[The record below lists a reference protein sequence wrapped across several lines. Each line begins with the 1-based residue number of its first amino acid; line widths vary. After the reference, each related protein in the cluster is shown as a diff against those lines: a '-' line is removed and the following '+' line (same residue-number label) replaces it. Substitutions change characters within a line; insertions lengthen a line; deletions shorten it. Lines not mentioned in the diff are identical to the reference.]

1 MKKVFLFLSI
11 FLLSLST
18 VLVACNED
26 RYADLRVSLVSI
38 TSDSGREV
46 TYNEEG
52 GYYEV
57 YYGDTITI
65 SSRVSSSSDVSS
77 TLNYVSES
85 NESFP
90 RIRYTATTATF
101 GAMTPSKDSKFRVN
115 VSSIETSRGSLNL
128 YFKVLLPVSEIGISD
143 NLGVMIEKDIDLKE
157 EIKYYSDL
165 VSNSSVE
172 ADVDEKEV
180 SFELSYYI
188 DETETRIS
196 LVEENGSY
204 SLANDDSHTPAFSL
218 NNGVLSVLDASLDGQ
233 IGLVVK
239 SEKYDEG
246 LEAYLESSSLS
257 DQEKQTLREQNNRLM
272 VETEIEIV
280 SPITLDDIEFSGG
293 QVSFEGY
300 NSEAGNKHVKLSALL
315 YNNSTDKY
323 SFDNSDFSYF
333 YEDIIVSVMSSEDF
347 DIVAEIGTMI
357 VGDEEYKSRD
367 GVIEISTNGS
377 EHLITSNGGN
387 IVGRSQSFRALSE
400 GTGIAYVD
408 FVVNYSF
415 DNDISFSFSDLYGDY
430 LKSLDSMDYEAL
442 NDWEKNTKVEFEV
455 SSIPSSIAVTQD
467 GNQIDEE
474 GLTIFDSYAS
484 STNGSRIS
492 VNLDTTG
499 VLDEDK
505 IVRIYLTSTS
515 GVNASNF
522 FEIRNSNGNLI
533 TINSLVEDS
542 QTLYYFDIDLANE
555 FNREFYIKAIN
566 VTENQSFTL
575 SFENLIGSRIY
586 NRNGEEIVPGVD
598 GSTLE
603 GKSVSFNAEIAKGIT
618 NIEVMTI
625 NGENYYSIDSAHRA
639 ENIET
644 YRQLVLDVANTSGTL
659 LAYFFDDGLQGEI
672 SIADYDESIIELVS
686 PSSTVDSY
694 FDEAL
699 VENQDLQLGD
709 VVAFRGLRVGNT
721 TITFTAENGYSV
733 SVNVSVVNK
742 AENVSVSLRETYE
755 EDVITEN
762 YLNTASPFASAKFGH
777 SFDIIYTT
785 SSSSTSG
792 VISYSYESS
801 NPAVATINQSGRVT
815 TLSAGVTTINAVV
828 SYYTFEMVNG
838 YNQWA
843 QRDYTLTFDLNVF
856 IPASTFN
863 LNASVINV
871 YDVNSLPFDMAGQ
884 ADVSLT
890 LSIGDSDATIAS
902 PEYENNIVFEVEQAG
917 VRYLN
922 ASYVEGNKVFGRTFN
937 ATATLRSN
945 ESSASVVVTVTINQF
960 GQFIT
965 RNCTINI
972 HKAKQVESILVT
984 AMDGEQTVSIEN
996 YDESTNE
1003 ELYVMRVRNGDSLTL
1018 RTSIN
1023 PEDALIDDLEVYLN
1037 LAQSNGNIGEEDL
1050 TCSFAGLSKGDLDN
1064 VSTLDINGDDSFGLT
1079 IKDQPGEFYITIISK
1094 DSYRTEAVYDT
1105 YIRILVLIEDGE
1117 EHSYSISNYQELK
1130 AIENEPDKNYILVS
1144 DIQLP
1149 NTWEPI
1155 SGFTGVLNGNN
1166 HTISSLNISY
1176 LSGNNIGLFESIGF
1190 NEDTQV
1196 YGTVYDLK
1204 LEVSSINLN
1213 SSNSTL
1219 SGEINIGALAGVNQ
1233 GIIMNV
1239 AVKFNSIDINISSN
1253 DINVG
1258 GVVGRNEGVIYN
1270 FGMDLSSGILDDDQ
1284 RNSTYFSNNPT
1295 GLYSLYEDG
1304 SIPNSL
1310 NTNYCIDTNY
1320 SVGNISVTSDS
1331 VANIGGVAGY
1341 NIGTVNGYYGIYQN
1355 QINSSSS
1362 DVVFVTS
1369 YQNSGIDV
1377 IVNINNGV
1385 GQITS
1390 SQSSIGGVV
1399 GLNDNAGILANIGV
1413 EGSIGSYNFE
1423 TGVLSGTYNNVGGV
1437 AGQNTTGRIINV
1449 LTSTRVRGNENVG
1462 GIVGLA
1468 AGTGSS
1474 ETEYSRFNDV
1484 RVENYGQSTG
1494 ASDNTL
1500 VIGSSNVGGI
1510 AGSVT
1515 YGRFESV
1522 YSYGYA
1528 DKFNSL
1534 YSSYGDVY
1542 AYGNNA
1548 YAGGIAGYND
1558 NQTRINKG
1566 FSTFN
1571 VVSSTA
1577 SSNVRGLFG
1586 AGSVNY
1592 VEDIFYIGVISYL
1605 SLDNSS
1611 VETILG
1617 VLRGVNFYY
1626 ALRYADSSNLEI
1638 EGNKDCFV
1646 ALAYEDEDASQTEHQ
1661 NIVFGH
1667 WVIESQTYVEVIK
1680 GSDLLKDIPVEI
1692 NVSGSGE
1699 NAVLQDGEYTL
1710 QFSSNLDRNK
1720 FYNYTYEDEQGQNVN
1735 VLIINYSQGQN
1746 EFDLN
1751 DIFVLNTEPENI
1763 SSVNIIVRKTDSLN
1777 NIVSITDDGR
1787 MLLNG
1792 VGETEL
1798 VFSVKE
1804 NSTVSS
1810 TIKVIVVENFDR
1822 LLLSPNTNFSTS
1834 YLDATIDNPM
1844 NVRLNIDLN
1853 FNSLFVEDINGQ
1865 EQEIEGYTDYSVEFE
1880 IKYSAERTG
1889 EYSLDGIEDY
1899 ITQGNRTI
1907 RFNQE
1912 GYYQITASVVLE
1924 DESGHKYRIVD
1935 DNWVFYLNAYAS
1947 ASDIVIKQTEIY
1959 LEGDDTQDIMIALYV
1974 NVMTTIPNLV
1984 LQLVNP
1990 NGEILNLERVVID
2003 EATGQCTYENANS
2016 PFIFTLTPDANSQGG
2031 AFYYNVRISVKDE
2044 YKSIDE
2050 ILTYTLK
2057 AYDEGEALIND
2068 YADMLINLVPASLTS
2083 VSSAHY
2089 AYTET
2094 VSSLVNSTSTPSE
2107 GEDVPSYFYSYST
2120 TQSDTIIAGMGGL
2133 LVIDLLPYYSNI
2145 VSVSIKSSLG
2155 LQGNALSF
2163 VQMVKVKDST
2173 NPNVEYYVYAPTTT
2187 RNEDGS
2193 VELSLISSMPNAQ
2206 ITVQGNSGVLTGEIS
2221 YAFEEEENYPN
2232 TGRLFVRTIAPSSL
2246 SEEDEFDIT
2255 ITVKYLEL
2263 NQDNELIEVSRDYVQ
2278 HLEVRSTPGISLE
2291 VSHNGNERD
2300 IIAYTGTNSQ
2310 ESTEADWLDIFADVE
2325 QNFDY
2330 NLTYSVISGGRDVGQ
2345 SADHAV
2351 LTQYSDRYV
2360 LRLGPSA
2367 QIGDVI
2373 SIILTVDINYG
2384 DYTIA
2389 QSYVKQITV
2398 VDAVVESL
2406 SITGIDENGDVLMT
2420 ISSSK
2425 QLRAEVNGFGTLEIL
2440 EDIEERI
2447 SRSVVLTNGATYYWY
2462 GSIGNSGQYG
2472 TLNSLDVTNSLPF
2485 AVNQIATSNE
2495 PAEEITVNED
2505 YLGVISGSQEM
2516 FTVAYDTIYLEGL
2529 IGAGEASLLLRCSY
2543 VYRDGRLLLIP
2554 NDGNIVTEFVKE
2566 IFFTVRVVEGEDEEN
2581 LIPIENE
2588 EDLRTKMVEG
2598 GNYILMNDITIE
2610 SHRPIDAQ
2618 FASFDGNNK
2627 IITIEAFYYEPGN
2640 SDVSE
2645 PINLGLFSTISS
2657 SSIVKNLIVAL
2668 PDNKTTPMDLTNYS
2682 TINFGGI
2689 AGINR
2694 GIITNC
2700 DVITVMS
2707 DTTGAYDYTVN
2718 MNTSSRATVNFGG
2731 FVGVNNGVITNSRV
2745 GRDSVDVLRTYNN
2758 ETTIVRRVEYELT
2771 SPRTLISV
2779 NGSGYVGG
2787 FVSTNNGTISSSF
2800 AKNLQIEVF
2809 SDIEGGNR
2817 VRTAGFAV
2825 TNNGYINGSYSAGW
2839 EEESYASEGDVIDSN
2854 RKLGGGLYSNGPVSG
2869 FVFDNNNYIQDSY
2882 SNINLNGSYV
2892 FAARTQRVIEDT
2904 EIHNISSVPPI
2915 GSSGFVYNMNDDAYI
2930 YTSYSLSKIH
2940 SANDTHGAFESR
2952 LDSPFRND
2960 NSTQHGTIEN
2970 CYFLKE
2976 LEEDFD
2982 SDEERAKE
2990 LSDSAVIDV
2999 EETEINSGLNQFA
3012 SVDSFNGFAFDP
3024 EIEDFATFEGQS
3036 SGGVWAISLG
3046 SNNSGYP
3053 ELISANTIAISCRV
3067 LNVSKS
3073 GDGTTTRLYFT
3084 YVADYDLGSYN
3095 NPYLIASA
3103 EQYNN
3108 IFSDYEN
3115 EETLNDNVASK
3126 FTGNVRLINHIN
3138 LSGITPASTSV
3149 EYTSILGETSVFDGN
3164 YLAIYNISL
3173 ADSNVGRHS
3182 FGLFRDIYGAGVK
3195 NLTLGVAGI
3204 TAGNSTS
3211 VGALAGV
3218 IVDSNIS
3225 NISLVACGN
3234 GSRSVLGN
3242 NYVGGLAG
3250 IITASNSGKI
3260 YYISNIKSDLSIM
3273 GGNGGNI
3280 NSSIKSS
3287 FRTWSEIEPINI
3299 SSSASGGNLRLH
3311 NLSTNVYYAGG
3322 IAGVIDLRQ
3331 ETEDGSTAVMTE
3343 ENVTNIHV
3351 GEFVENTSINGLSSG
3366 ASADYSA
3373 VVEILSDYAGGLF
3386 GFIGEQTYVAKSEF
3400 IVDEDSSISGVQVAG
3415 GIAGINFGMIAKS
3428 YVSYN
3433 LETIARVDQSLV
3445 NYVQGVSNVESP
3457 NTNLFSQDESTYR
3470 PRYIGGIVGINA
3482 GSSTSGSGSI
3492 IDSFN
3497 RVDVKNSGSVGVGG
3511 IAGASY
3517 IGEISNVYTTAS
3529 LMGNLNSTETVYI
3542 GGIIGR
3548 IFDNANEGYFSD
3560 ITTGEKT
3567 LQLSNIVALNAWDES
3582 DFNDLYDYVN
3592 YKNGLIGALYGYY
3605 ENQKEDENMGI
3616 VRIDQ
3621 GAYVYFQKYLL
3632 ENYENPYISS
3642 VGIDQEF
3649 DLNAYIE
3656 QEEQG
3661 NVSYIRLW
3669 GAESNGNLS
3678 SSRFYDDYLASYLT
3692 TSQEFT
3698 IEPQDYMALFS
3709 DIDSVDATQLRGAY
3723 FSSLRWSRVIWRYE
3737 ANDMLPI
3744 LDYGYES
3751 SIVRIYTAEQ
3761 FMDELSTRS
3770 NSDMTYLVMN
3780 DIDFSGIDISPITT
3794 TFSGRLTGNDIVYE
3808 VNGKT
3813 YTRNPILFNLE
3824 FEAID
3829 REISSFALFETTS
3842 NATISNLNFVVSNYN
3857 ITFDTNVSGETR
3869 ASILI
3874 ANGENTTLS
3883 NVNIYGSLL
3892 DRVSKVSTNSSY
3904 ASSLQNEEYTVTQG
3918 VSYNDSNVIDDIS
3931 DVSFLKL
3938 ARWSTGSSSNTPDNV
3953 YTFVFDENID
3963 DMFRLESIYNRESGE
3978 TYTDVP
3984 EDVVEVVEGSK
3995 ITTNASTFGSL
4006 VATTNE
4012 STLTIENSGTNL
4024 DISVV
4029 YNKNVTNSYIGSLV
4043 GSGRGY
4049 IRNTSSQSYI
4059 DIQSSTSSGSVDVTN
4074 LYLGSIVGYFQGEI
4088 VNTYLEEA
4096 KIVVGGQ
4103 KLNDRQ
4109 DEYFIVNR
4117 PSANGVG
4124 GAYIGGIVGSI
4135 GSYVSGNSY
4144 NSGRIEDVYI
4154 YDLTIETFVKGQA
4167 FIAGAV
4173 ARNQA
4178 TISDVY
4184 IRQSSTEN
4192 IGGSQSEGRSVGG
4205 IEVHLNDNTATYNVG
4220 GVIAENSTSTI
4231 TNVYSNIDINID
4243 AMAYHT
4249 LYVGGIVAQSTA
4261 TLIAENLV
4269 SDAET
4274 IEMTKNAIVGSDNE
4288 EYLELDTIYI
4298 GGVIACGTNIELY
4311 NIISTVDIISDQER
4325 SMYVGGVVG
4334 SSAIVS
4340 VANVI
4345 VLGDITLREGKGI
4358 SNSYFYLDGE
4368 NYYIGGLIGQ
4378 VYSSF
4383 TVTGDRTGE
4392 DVLVASTIRDYAI
4405 AQKLSLN
4412 MGSVIGGDTQ
4422 SISYNGDLTRVFF
4435 NENISLVSNDNTY
4448 NITSLTSGIVP
4459 VGVNDFTAL
4468 AQSQLANKFS
4478 EIFALFVYNSSTT
4491 VQQLDTVK
4499 RYEGVYST
4507 LYSDYYM
4514 EDGSFLQGS
4523 KLNPKVFTN
4532 GISLLNNEYYIMN
4545 SDVNISVSGQNYG
4558 IASTGTNWVLN
4569 AQGYSIIAKNGNTT
4583 IPVFNEIGRGSAV
4596 SGLMVIVNQDG
4607 QNPVGNEFTG
4617 IANINN
4623 GFLFSCGVSGEI
4635 SGPEGGNAVQAISS
4649 LVFENYGVIN
4659 RCFSTAN
4666 ITGDS
4671 GAGLVLYNGRN
4682 DDEYIGNIYDS
4693 YYTGSITASSQNPS
4707 SSVFTGMVYRS
4718 DYGVISNS
4726 YSMADIEVAS
4736 VNYGSIYPIV
4746 DISSTQT
4753 EDGQVARQNLYRT
4766 YYDYVAYLGNNEGTS
4781 INDVRALSPENASYI
4796 TKGGIYVWTTTFSGD
4811 MGIDGSVKITD
4822 ILQTSWLGLS
4832 NMSKLVENF
4841 ENINQDDSR
4850 NIDNTWFNF
4859 GYVTKDMQNIFVN
4872 SLADNISLN
4881 TKRYFSMLYSGNGL
4895 ASYENTESPTPSQ
4908 TSGFVDMP
4916 YSIKHG
4922 GLLDMLVT
4930 ENCREEIP
4938 TYRFYMFTRDINLI
4952 KYQDVTYWS
4961 ENWDKINAKFVGS
4974 LDGRGRTVSNMFS
4987 TYGLVRAIPNL
4998 ENSPNEISLPIEV
5011 KNIVFNNSISKT
5023 GLVAGYFASGSTIVN
5038 TISNITIDDSNG
5050 ANYVYNGDLKD
5061 TFTEEKLEK
5070 YNITGDSNNM
5080 IEKVITNISIRDN
5093 DPLVVSFGNN
5103 YVYGNINT
5111 QTSFAGGLVGL
5122 MSGGLITNTTIDGLT
5137 VMSYDQVSKNDS
5149 NMLELTNDVS
5159 YIGGIVGIMTGGT
5172 ITGSSTNTTRSIET
5186 GSINLK
5192 QLTVA
5197 SSLNYDKNVQTF
5209 SYVGGIAG
5217 LVSES
5222 SLVVPTISDITI
5234 GSLDQT
5240 QEPPQIAIYGMYSV
5254 GGFVGL
5260 VDGGVI
5266 SNCNYSISNGGSDS
5280 VGIKIGYAYW
5290 ATTASN
5296 TKDVVVRDLTNLSN
5310 ILDYNE
5316 TTSDSLSKMFVT
5328 EIYLG
5333 GISGTMSSG
5342 VISHSDFTNGATVTL
5357 HPNHLAGIYS
5367 IIVGGIVGDVY
5378 KIGTNDLK
5386 IEDCRFYGQIT
5397 LKAAQEGIVGGIVG
5411 RMRGG
5416 DVVNC
5421 ISGLDRNGNRSVT
5434 EVSALIGDTTM
5445 YSYSDF
5451 SAPDSDATIKEYEE
5465 IGDQIANLFDYSQL
5479 WHDRTNLRLDDLLY
5493 SWIGHETDYTNLGI
5507 NHFYQYVNRFN
5518 IAVEGYSVAGGLV
5531 GRMVYGSLQ
5540 GDEGETDGNNLADN
5554 YATIYSNYSAGGIV
5568 GEILN
5573 IKSAGGKTST
5583 ISKMRNEGDIN
5594 ALATIVYNIGTDFNA
5609 DTRVVGESNWQRL
5622 FEVVSG
5628 LAGNAS
5634 ANFNVQLILEGAATL
5649 STALAGGIVG
5659 YVMANGNP
5667 GGTEAVVTISEC
5679 SSSGIVGSPLATA
5692 SGGIAGLVSNSSG
5705 RSDGQVLITNCNTT
5719 SYLQGYM
5726 VRSFAGGIVGYL
5738 DVGTITDCVYDGA
5751 LNGLIEG
5758 LIDGVGDGSDFGTQI
5773 MDFLKNTGSSLIGI
5787 PNVAGGIAGYVQ
5799 NGTITD
5805 CNTSTLGLVLGMRV
5819 AGGIVGV
5826 AAGGSYS
5833 SNSVMY
5839 NNGFVIALYG
5849 IAGGIFGT
5857 VAGRNV
5863 QINTFGDNLSLTK
5876 IIDIIMN
5883 INKNDSESSGGTGET
5898 QEGVEESADESVG
5911 FIEELFGAGSGAMVN
5926 GPLGIVI
5933 GYVSGGIVGYYDSSF
5948 TDRLHGLIN
5957 LGRVYSNLLMIIS
5970 AGEVINSM
5978 QGMAQR
5984 INEVF
5989 SNIGDALDLEGLS
6002 SSVDNVLTTISDAL
6016 QKFGFDFEAGLT
6028 IDDDTLPI
6036 IEFGATANLLGCFDL
6051 GFDLDEFTFGFDRV
6065 TSKMDG
6071 QEISFSDYLSNIV
6084 VNRYDWINEWEM
6096 SSDNLQPHGLS
6107 VTENICE
6114 IGDDYFDELVDIDD
6128 SSTNIEN
6135 IELNDPRVPAGRGSS
6150 GGIVG
6155 FVSGTENLEI
6165 SLTINYGIELPNM
6178 AGIGAYLTPAIG
6190 SSGIAGGIVGTA
6202 ITEVTITSSFNFI
6215 PVVGRTAG
6223 GIVGYAGS
6231 DSVMVASVDPN
6242 RTLGGKTLL
6251 QFVADL
6257 VTEETM
6263 WGQVANLAKVNGAIY
6278 AGGIIGYSNGATVN
6292 SAQIEGLLSPHEIG
6306 GYYSWNGTVHA
6317 SESWFTTPNFAD
6329 WSIFQVVNSGS
6340 VFSDRYSGGIVGFM
6354 DGGTNIYLA
6363 HTSASPLTSLGDL
6376 SSLWDFITDGESELV
6391 IGGSI
6396 SGGIAGYM
6404 SSGYISGSCY
6414 VGGTTSVEILG
6425 QVNQILVQ
6433 NTVRIGSTYY
6443 KPEGDNTS
6451 YNYGGYAGGV
6461 VGMMRGGRIGGYGSG
6476 ANSDVIIQVQVND
6489 SVKFGYTDNHIAPY
6503 VGGAIGFYDQGQGG
6517 TSDYL
6522 NYVNINVDCTVSN
6535 GYYTGG
6541 LFGRLNDGAVI
6552 DFKDSR
6558 QNSDNVSRI
6567 IVQGV
6572 SENME
6577 VRGISGTIAGGIIG
6591 RLKNGT
6597 VQNVVSTIK
6606 VSGETNATIGGIVGS
6621 MVDGTIKDVIVANI
6635 DLEEGYILYG
6645 GNESLIT
6652 VESALNGE
6660 KKGTTGGI
6668 VGEMYFT
6675 DESKPSLISNAINFA
6690 NISGGV
6696 YSGGIVG
6703 TLTSGAIESAYALG
6717 NVEDANYSG
6726 GLVGN
6731 LGNTATISNGIVGE
6745 FEDFRNYL
6753 DNLGMHILFEGTS
6766 FDVTLSGINAV
6777 GGLVGYSSGIVLGGL
6792 VSNENVTIQTASK
6805 QESIIPGLPG
6815 QDEEDEEETENVLDG
6830 YVGGI
6835 VGEMAGGQIGTST
6848 SEEIYPIASDVTGNI
6863 VGGLVGYMH
6872 GGTIYAGKSGNVT
6885 VSEGGKYGGGLIGRM
6900 SGKEAI
6906 VAGGFTSE
6914 ENDDYTDI
6922 TVTAVSAGSDL
6933 DGPALGGLVGLYEGG
6948 TFTNSITGLS
6958 VSGGMYGGGVI
6969 GHMASGDLS
6978 SNWNIVISTVQ
6989 GQYAGGLVGRW
7000 TGGRIGIS
7008 LPNGMEI
7015 TGDIAAGG
7023 LIGFASGIDD
7033 ETISRLDLEAV
7044 SNISEAE
7051 EDNLFISGE
7060 SAGGFIGATYNV
7072 ELHTPTAI
7080 TVNGKI
7086 EGTYVGGIIG
7096 YNQNSKIGGESEEL
7110 TLGSTLSSII
7120 TIVGINDTSRP
7131 MAAFGGI
7138 IGYNDSGSVFYVD
7151 MLTRAGRELEIYS
7164 NNNASVNVASV
7175 VGYDFNG
7182 SIYNCTNNF
7191 DQYTNVVAEK
7201 VTIVNQ
7207 GGIVGEATL
7216 STIVD
7221 CTNNAEIIA
7230 INYATNLGG
7239 IVGRANS
7246 AHMVNVVNEVDL
7258 SYISQYG
7265 EPTGRKSYWADGNF
7279 ASDIVIDR
7287 RNSSDISYEM
7297 FNNTYSGSIGG
7308 LVGIGYVVEDT
7319 TSSDAGTAKLQIS
7332 GTNNGE
7338 ILGYFY
7344 YAQDTTPNEANSYS
7358 GDGIE
7363 DISYDMNIADR
7374 RGMLV
7379 GSLSL
7384 SIEMT
7389 DEQKQEFVI
7398 IKNTDPSKCA
7408 EKQEAGDLTSVTI
7421 RWAERNEKL
7430 TNKQNAYVVGFQ
7442 VGQTTYT
7449 PRQFTDAEGNQY
7461 FDWTETNMSYY
7472 YLKITN
7478 NPEEI
7483 DGEINFKDYNSF
7495 KNYVNSNDFALYIRS
7510 ELVLEEDN
7518 EHVLQEQG
7526 TASYTD
7532 SFVQG
7537 ITGNSG
7543 KGCGNVSNPEGTRP
7557 SAEEAFNKG
7566 QSYNDYVISHFYREI
7581 ETTYEFTGHTYTS
7594 LQDIGFSGSYE
7605 RKANVKEEYL
7615 SVDAQGYALMDML
7628 FGLCSCRDSSVVVEP
7643 APSIDSIFYT
7653 ISESQAGNE
7662 DAGSTSG
7669 TRIVDYSQSKLV
7681 SVSSDNFSNRE
7692 SSEMLMLSLQ
7702 NFKILSN
7709 DEKYILPIIN

>member
-65 SSRVSSSSDVSS
+65 SSRVSSSSNVSS

-90 RIRYTATTATF
+90 RIRYTDTTATF
-101 GAMTPSKDSKFRVN
+101 GAMTPSKDSRFRVT
-115 VSSIETSRGSLNL
+115 VSSIETSRGSLSL
-128 YFKVLLPVSEIGISD
+128 YFKVLLPVSQIDISD
-143 NLGVMIEKDIDLKE
+143 NLGVMVEKDIDLKDE
-157 EIKYYSDL
+157 VKYYSDL
-165 VSNSSVE
+165 VSNSTVE

-180 SFELSYYI
+180 FFELDYYI
-188 DETETRIS
+188 DETGTRIS
-196 LVEENGSY
+196 LVEENGNY
-204 SLANDDSHTPAFSL
+204 SLANDDSNTPAFRL
-218 NNGVLSVLDASLDGQ
+218 NNGVLSVIDASLDGQ

-246 LEAYLESSSLS
+246 LEDYLESSSLS
-257 DQEKQTLREQNNRLM
+257 EQEKETLREQNNRLM
-272 VETEIEIV
+272 VEREVEIV
-280 SPITLDDIEFSGG
+280 TPITLDDIEFSGG

-300 NSEAGNKHVKLSALL
+300 NSEAGNKHVKLFALL
-315 YNNSTDKY
+315 YNNSADKY
-323 SFDNSDFSYF
+323 SFDNSEFSYF

-347 DIVAEIGTMI
+347 DIVAEIGTMVI
-357 VGDEEYKSRD
+357 GDEEYKSQY
-367 GVIEISTNGS
+367 GVIEISNNGS
-377 EHLITSNGGN
+377 EHLITSSGN
-387 IVGRSQSFRALSE
+387 VVGRSQSFKALSE
-400 GTGIAYVD
+400 GTGIAYID
-408 FVVNYSF
+408 FVINYAF
-415 DNDISFSFSDLYGDY
+415 DNDISFSFSELYSDY
-430 LKSLDSMDYEAL
+430 LNSLDSMDYEAL

-484 STNGSRIS
+484 STNGSKIS
-492 VNLDTTG
+492 VNLDTIG

-505 IVRIYLTSTS
+505 IVRIYITSAA

-522 FEIRNSNGNLI
+522 FEIRNANGNLI
-533 TINSLVEDS
+533 TINKQVEDS
-542 QTLYYFDIDLANE
+542 QTLYYFDIDLSNE
-555 FNREFYIKAIN
+555 FNREFYIKAKNI
-566 VTENQSFTL
+566 TENQSFTL

-586 NRNGEEIVPGVD
+586 NRNGEEIVPGIN

-603 GKSVSFNAEIAKGIT
+603 GKIVSFNAEIAKGVT
-618 NIEVMTI
+618 NIEVMAI
-625 NGENYYSIDSAHRA
+625 NGENYYSIDSAHRVENA
-639 ENIET
+639 EV
-644 YRQLVLDVANTSGTL
+644 YRQLVLDVDNAGGTL

-672 SIADYDESIIELVS
+672 TLTGYDESIIELVS
-686 PSSTVDSY
+686 TSSTVDSY

-699 VENQDLQLGD
+699 INNQDLQLGD
-709 VVAFRGLRVGNT
+709 VVAFRGLKVGNT

-742 AENVSVSLRETYE
+742 AENVKVLLRETYE
-755 EDVITEN
+755 EGVITEN
-762 YLNTASPFASAKFGH
+762 SLNTSSPFASAKFGH

-785 SSSSTSG
+785 SSSNTSG

-801 NPAVATINQSGRVT
+801 NPAVAFINQSGRVT

-828 SYYTFEMVNG
+828 SYYTFERVNG
-838 YNQWA
+838 FNQWA
-843 QRDYTLTFDLNVF
+843 QKDYTLSFDLNVF

-902 PEYENNIVFEVEQAG
+902 PEYEDKIIFEVEQSG

-922 ASYVEGNKVFGRTFN
+922 ANYVDGNKVVGRTFN
-937 ATATLRSN
+937 ATATLRNN
-945 ESSASVVVTVTINQF
+945 ETSASVVVTVTIDQF
-960 GQFIT
+960 GQIIT
-965 RNCTINI
+965 RNCIINI
-972 HKAKQVESILVT
+972 NKAKQVESVFVT
-984 AMDGEQTVSIEN
+984 AMDGEQTVPIEI
-996 YDESTNE
+996 YDENSNE
-1003 ELYVMRVRNGDSLTL
+1003 DLYVMRVRNGDNLTL

-1037 LAQSNGNIGEEDL
+1037 LAQSNGDIGEEDL
-1050 TCSFAGLSKGDLDN
+1050 TCSFAGLSRGEIDN
-1064 VSTLDINGDDSFGLT
+1064 TSNLDINGDDSFSLT
-1079 IKDQPGEFYITIISK
+1079 VKDEPGEFYITIIAR
-1094 DSYRTEAVYDT
+1094 DSYRNETIYDT
-1105 YIRILVLIEDGE
+1105 YIRILVLIENGE

-1130 AIENEPDKNYILVS
+1130 KIENEPDKNYILVS
-1144 DIQLP
+1144 DILLP
-1149 NTWEPI
+1149 TNWEPI
-1155 SGFTGVLNGNN
+1155 KGFTGVLNGNN
-1166 HTISSLNISY
+1166 HTISNLSISY

-1190 NEDTQV
+1190 NEDTQIF
-1196 YGTVYDLK
+1196 GTVYDLK
-1204 LEVSSINLN
+1204 LEVSSINLTDLN
-1213 SSNSTL
+1213 SAL
-1219 SGEINIGALAGVNQ
+1219 SGEINIGTLAGINQ

-1239 AVKFNSIDINISSN
+1239 AVKFNNININISSN

-1258 GVVGRNEGVIYN
+1258 GIVGRNEGVIYN
-1270 FGMDLSSGILDDDQ
+1270 FGMDLSSNILDDDQ

-1295 GLYSLYEDG
+1295 GLYSIYGDG
-1304 SIPNSL
+1304 SIPKDL
-1310 NTNYCIDTNY
+1310 KTNYCIATNY
-1320 SVGNISVTSDS
+1320 SVGNISVTSNS
-1331 VANIGGVAGY
+1331 IANIGGIAGY
-1341 NIGTVNGYYGIYQN
+1341 NKGAVNGYYGIYQN

-1369 YQNSGIDV
+1369 YQNSGIDA
-1377 IVNINNGV
+1377 IVNINKGV

-1390 SQSSIGGVV
+1390 SQSSVGGVV
-1399 GLNDNAGILANIGV
+1399 GLNDGTGILANIGV
-1413 EGSIGSYNFE
+1413 EGNIGSYNFE

-1437 AGQNTTGRIINV
+1437 VGQNTTGRIINV
-1449 LTSTRVRGNENVG
+1449 LTSTRVNGNENVG
-1462 GIVGLA
+1462 GVVGLA
-1468 AGTGSS
+1468 AGTGIS
-1474 ETEYSRFNDV
+1474 ETEYSRFSNV

-1494 ASDNTL
+1494 NSNNTL
-1500 VIGSSNVGGI
+1500 VVGRTNVGGI

-1534 YSSYGDVY
+1534 YSTYGDVY
-1542 AYGNNA
+1542 AYGDNA
-1548 YAGGIAGYND
+1548 YAGGIAGNND

-1571 VVSSTA
+1571 IISSSA

-1586 AGSVNY
+1586 AGSINY
-1592 VEDIFYIGVISYL
+1592 VEDVFYIGVISNL
-1605 SLDNSS
+1605 SLENSS
-1611 VETILG
+1611 IETILG
-1617 VLRGVNFYY
+1617 VLKGVNYYY

-1667 WVIESQTYVEVIK
+1667 WIIESQEYVEVIK

-1692 NVSGSGE
+1692 NVTGNGE
-1699 NAVLQDGEYTL
+1699 TAILQDGEYTL
-1710 QFSSNLDRNK
+1710 FFSNNLDRNK
-1720 FYNYTYEDEQGQNVN
+1720 FYNYSYENEQGQNVN

-1751 DIFVLNTEPENI
+1751 DIFVLNTEPESI
-1763 SSVNIIVRKTDSLN
+1763 SSINIVVRKVDSLN
-1777 NIVSITDDGR
+1777 DIVSITDDGR
-1787 MLLNG
+1787 MILSG

-1798 VFSVKE
+1798 LFSVKE

-1810 TIKVIVVENFDR
+1810 TIRVIVVENFDK

-1834 YLDATIDNPM
+1834 YLDATINNPM
-1844 NVRLNIDLN
+1844 DVRLNVDLN
-1853 FNSLFVEDINGQ
+1853 FNSLLVEDINGQ

-1880 IKYSAERTG
+1880 VKYSAERTG
-1889 EYSLDGIEDY
+1889 EYTLDGIEDY
-1899 ITQGNRTI
+1899 ITQGNKTI

-1912 GYYQITASVVLE
+1912 GYYQITTSVVFV
-1924 DESGHKYRIVD
+1924 DENGQKYRIID
-1935 DNWVFYLNAYAS
+1935 DSWVFYLNAYAS

-1984 LQLVNP
+1984 LQLVNQ
-1990 NGEILNLERVVID
+1990 NGETLSLERVVFD
-2003 EATGQCTYENANS
+2003 ETTGQCTYENVNS
-2016 PFIFTLTPDANSQGG
+2016 PFIFTLTPDATSQGG

-2145 VSVSIKSSLG
+2145 ISVSVKSSLG

-2278 HLEVRSTPGISLE
+2278 HLEVRSTPGVSLK

-2345 SADHAV
+2345 SADHAM

-2384 DYTIA
+2384 DYTIE

-2398 VDAVVESL
+2398 VDSVIESL
-2406 SITGIDENGDVLMT
+2406 SITGIDDNGDVLMT

-2425 QLRAEVNGFGTLEIL
+2425 QLRAEVNGFGTLETL

-2447 SRSVVLTNGATYYWY
+2447 SRSVVSTNGAAYYWY

-2529 IGAGEASLLLRCSY
+2529 VGAGDAELLLRCSY

-2554 NDGNIVTEFVKE
+2554 NNGNIVTEFVKE
-2566 IFFTVRVVEGEDEEN
+2566 LFFTVRVVEGEDEEN
-2581 LIPIENE
+2581 LTPIENE

-2627 IITIEAFYYEPGN
+2627 IITIEAFYYGSSN
-2640 SDVSE
+2640 VDA
-2645 PINLGLFSTISS
+2645 PINLGLFSTVSS

-2668 PDNKTTPMDLTNYS
+2668 PDDKTVPMDLTNYS
-2682 TINFGGI
+2682 EINFGGI
-2689 AGINR
+2689 AGINN

-2707 DTTGAYDYTVN
+2707 STTGSYDYTIN

-2731 FVGVNNGVITNSRV
+2731 FVGVNNGIITNSRV

-2758 ETTIVRRVEYELT
+2758 ETTIVRKVEYELT

-2779 NGSGYVGG
+2779 NGAGFIGG
-2787 FVSTNNGTISSSF
+2787 FVSTNKGTISSSF

-2809 SDIEGGNR
+2809 NDIEGGNR

-2892 FAARTQRVIEDT
+2892 FAARTQRVVEDT
-2904 EIHNISSVPPI
+2904 EVEHINSVPPPA
-2915 GSSGFVYNMNDDAYI
+2915 SSGFVYNMSDDAYV
-2930 YTSYSLSKIH
+2930 YTSYSLSKIY
-2940 SANDTHGAFESR
+2940 SANNTHGAFESR

-2982 SDEERAKE
+2982 SDDERAKE

-3095 NPYLIASA
+3095 NPYLIATA

-3115 EETLNDNVASK
+3115 EDTLNDNVASK

-3182 FGLFRDIYGAGVK
+3182 FGLFRDVYSAGVK
-3195 NLTLGVAGI
+3195 NLTLGVSGI

-3218 IVDSNIS
+3218 IVDSNIA

-3299 SSSASGGNLRLH
+3299 STSASGGNLRLH

-3351 GEFVENTSINGLSSG
+3351 GEFVENTSINSMSG
-3366 ASADYSA
+3366 SANADYSS

-3400 IVDEDSSISGVQVAG
+3400 IVDTDSSISGVQVAG

-3433 LETIARVDQSLV
+3433 SETISMVDESLID
-3445 NYVQGVSNVESP
+3445 YVQGLSGVESP
-3457 NTNLFSQDESTYR
+3457 NTNLFSRDESTYR

-3548 IFDNANEGYFSD
+3548 IFDNANEGYFTDVAS
-3560 ITTGEKT
+3560 GEKT
-3567 LQLSNIVALNAWDES
+3567 LQLSNIVALNAWDAS
-3582 DFNDLYDYVN
+3582 DFNDLFDYVN
-3592 YKNGLIGALYGYY
+3592 NKNGLIGALYGYY
-3605 ENQKEDENMGI
+3605 ENQKAEGNMGI
-3616 VRIDQ
+3616 VRLDQ

-3632 ENYENPYISS
+3632 ENYENSYISS

-3649 DLNAYIE
+3649 DINDYIE

-3669 GAESNGNLS
+3669 GAESNENLS
-3678 SSRFYDDYLASYLT
+3678 SSRFYDEYLASYLS

-3698 IEPQDYMALFS
+3698 IDPQDYMALFS
-3709 DIDSVDATQLRGAY
+3709 DIDSVDAMQLRGAY

-3737 ANDMLPI
+3737 ASDILPI

-3761 FMDELSTRS
+3761 FIEELSTRS

-3813 YTRNPILFNLE
+3813 YTRSPILFNLK
-3824 FEAID
+3824 FEAVD
-3829 REISSFALFETTS
+3829 REISSYALFETTS
-3842 NATISNLNFVVSNYN
+3842 NATISNLNFVVSDYN
-3857 ITFDTNVSGETR
+3857 VTFDVNVAGETR
-3869 ASILI
+3869 ASII
-3874 ANGENTTLS
+3874 VANGENVTLS

-3904 ASSLQNEEYTVTQG
+3904 ATSLQNEEYSVSQG

-3938 ARWSTGSSSNTPDNV
+3938 ARWSTGSSSNTPDNI
-3953 YTFVFDENID
+3953 YTFVLDKNID

-3984 EDVVEVVEGSK
+3984 DAVVEVVEGSN
-3995 ITTNASTFGSL
+3995 IITNASTFGGL

-4059 DIQSSTSSGSVDVTN
+4059 DVQSSTQSGSVDVTN
-4074 LYLGSIVGYFQGEI
+4074 LYVGSVAGYFQGEI
-4088 VNTYLEEA
+4088 ANSYLEEA
-4096 KIVVGGQ
+4096 KIIVGGQ

-4109 DEYFIVNR
+4109 DAYFVVNR

-4124 GAYIGGIVGSI
+4124 GAYIGGVVGSI

-4144 NSGRIEDVYI
+4144 NSGRLENVYI
-4154 YDLTIETFVKGQA
+4154 YDLTIETFIKGQA
-4167 FIAGAV
+4167 FVAGGV

-4178 TISDVY
+4178 TLSDVY

-4192 IGGSQSEGRSVGG
+4192 IGGSQNEGRSVGG
-4205 IEVHLNDNTATYNVG
+4205 ITVHLNDNTATYNIG

-4231 TNVYSNIDINID
+4231 TNIYSNIDINID
-4243 AMAYHT
+4243 ATAYHT

-4269 SDAET
+4269 SDAEI
-4274 IEMTKNAIVGSDNE
+4274 IEMTKNATINSDNE
-4288 EYLELDTIYI
+4288 EHIELDTLYI

-4311 NIISTVDIISDQER
+4311 NVISTVDIISDQER
-4325 SMYVGGVVG
+4325 SMYVGGVIG

-4345 VLGDITLREGKGI
+4345 VLGDITLREGKGV
-4358 SNSYFYLDGE
+4358 SSSYFYLDGE

-4448 NITSLTSGIVP
+4448 NLASLTSGTIP

-4468 AQSQLANKFS
+4468 AQSQMANKFS
-4478 EIFALFVYNSSTT
+4478 EIFDLFVYNSNTT

-4514 EDGSFLQGS
+4514 EDGTFLQGS

-4532 GISLLNNEYYIMN
+4532 GISLLNNEYYVMN
-4545 SDVNISVSGQNYG
+4545 SDINISVSGQNYG

-4569 AQGYSIIAKNGNTT
+4569 AQGYSINAKNGNTT

-4596 SGLMVIVNQDG
+4596 SGLMVVINQDG

-4635 SGPEGGNAVQAISS
+4635 KGAEGGHAVQAVSS

-4682 DDEYIGNIYDS
+4682 DVEHIGNIYDS
-4693 YYTGSITASSQNPS
+4693 YYTGSITAISQSAS

-4746 DISSTQT
+4746 DFSSTQSG
-4753 EDGQVARQNLYRT
+4753 EGQTTRQNIYRT
-4766 YYDYVAYLGNNEGTS
+4766 YYDYVAYLGNNEGVS
-4781 INDVRALSPENASYI
+4781 INDIRALSLENASYI
-4796 TKGGIYVWTTTFSGD
+4796 TQGGIYVWTTTFSGD
-4811 MGIDGSVKITD
+4811 MSIDSSVKVTD
-4822 ILQTSWLGLS
+4822 ILQTSWVGLS
-4832 NMSKLVENF
+4832 NMNKLVESF
-4841 ENINQDDSR
+4841 VNISQDDSK

-4872 SLADNISLN
+4872 SSTDDISTN

-4895 ASYENTESPTPSQ
+4895 AGYENTESPTPTQ

-4938 TYRFYMFTRDINLI
+4938 IYRYYMFTRNINLI

-4998 ENSPNEISLPIEV
+4998 ENSPNEVSRPIEV
-5011 KNIVFNNSISKT
+5011 KNIVFNNCISKT
-5023 GLVAGYFASGSTIVN
+5023 GLVAGYFTSGSTVVN
-5038 TISNITIDDSNG
+5038 SISNITVDDTG
-5050 ANYVYNGDLKD
+5050 GGNYVYNGDLKD
-5061 TFTEEKLEK
+5061 TLTEEKLKK

-5080 IEKVITNISIRDN
+5080 IEKVITDISIRDN
-5093 DPLVVSFGNN
+5093 DPLVVKFGSNF
-5103 YVYGNINT
+5103 VYGNT
-5111 QTSFAGGLVGL
+5111 DSQTSFAGGLVGL
-5122 MSGGLITNTTIDGLT
+5122 MAGGLITNITINGLT
-5137 VMSYDQVSKNDS
+5137 VMSYDQISKNDS

-5172 ITGSSTNTTRSIET
+5172 IAASTNTSTTRNIEAGEIKLT
-5186 GSINLK
+5186 
-5192 QLTVA
+5192 QLIVA
-5197 SSLNYDKNVQTF
+5197 SSLNYDKKVQTF
-5209 SYVGGIAG
+5209 SYVGGVAG
-5217 LVSES
+5217 LISGEAS
-5222 SLVVPTISDITI
+5222 TISDVSI
-5234 GSLDQT
+5234 GTLNQSQDSNNNPVT
-5240 QEPPQIAIYGMYSV
+5240 IYGMYSV
-5254 GGFVGL
+5254 GGVAGL
-5260 VDGGVI
+5260 LDGGVI
-5266 SNCNYSISNGGSDS
+5266 SNCDYNISTGSSDKTS
-5280 VGIKIGYAYW
+5280 GIKIGYAYW
-5290 ATTASN
+5290 DTSTDN
-5296 TKDVVVRDLTNLSN
+5296 KKEVHVRDFTTLPKETIEDYETPTDNLS
-5310 ILDYNE
+5310 D
-5316 TTSDSLSKMFVT
+5316 MFIT
-5328 EIYLG
+5328 EVYLG

-5342 VISHSDFTNGATVTL
+5342 IISQSDFTSGATISL
-5357 HPNHLAGIYS
+5357 YPNHLSGLYS
-5367 IIVGGIVGDVY
+5367 IIVGGIVGDIY
-5378 KIGTNDLK
+5378 EIGSDTLR
-5386 IEDCRFYGQIT
+5386 IEDCRFCGQIT
-5397 LKAAQEGIVGGIVG
+5397 LKTPQEGIVGGIVG

-5416 DVVNC
+5416 DIVNC
-5421 ISGLDRNGNRSVT
+5421 ISGRDRNNNLTTS
-5434 EVSALIGDTTM
+5434 EVKALIGDPIVH
-5445 YSYSDF
+5445 SYSDY
-5451 SAPDSDATIKEYEE
+5451 SIPDTEEMRKEYAE
-5465 IGDQIANLFDYSQL
+5465 IGDQIANLFNYSQL
-5479 WHDRTNLRLDDLLY
+5479 WHDRTNLRLDELLY

-5518 IAVEGYSVAGGLV
+5518 VATEGYSVAGGLV
-5531 GRMVYGSLQ
+5531 GRMIYGNLQ
-5540 GDEGETDGNNLADN
+5540 GDEGQEDGNNLADN
-5554 YATIYSNYSAGGIV
+5554 NASVFSNYSAGGIV

-5573 IKSAGGKTST
+5573 LKSAGFKTSS
-5583 ISKMRNEGDIN
+5583 ISNMRNEGSIY
-5594 ALATIVYNIGTDFNA
+5594 AVGTIVYNIETEFGA
-5609 DTRVVGESNWQRL
+5609 EARIIGESSWQQL
-5622 FEVVSG
+5622 FDVVKGLSG
-5628 LAGNAS
+5628 DAG
-5634 ANFNVQLILEGAATL
+5634 ANFDVKLLLDGAATF

-5667 GGTEAVVTISEC
+5667 GGSSPVVTISGC
-5679 SSSGIVGSPLATA
+5679 SSSGEIGSPLATA

-5705 RSDGQVLITNCNTT
+5705 KNDKQVLITNCSSTA
-5719 SYLQGYM
+5719 SLKGYI

-5738 DVGTITDCVYDGA
+5738 DVGTITDCVYSGTVMTE
-5751 LNGLIEG
+5751 LQKI
-5758 LIDGVGDGSDFGTQI
+5758 IDGTGEGEVGNQI
-5773 MDFLKNTGSSLIGI
+5773 MNLIKDTAHFLIGI
-5787 PNVAGGIAGYVQ
+5787 PNVAGGIVGYVQ
-5799 NGTITD
+5799 NGKITD

-5826 AAGGSYS
+5826 AAGGTYS

-5863 QINTFGDNLSLTK
+5863 QINSFGDDLSLVRL
-5876 IIDIIMN
+5876 IEIVLD
-5883 INKNDSESSGGTGET
+5883 INKQGSGSSSETDGTQKGA
-5898 QEGVEESADESVG
+5898 EEDPDDYVG
-5911 FIEELFGAGSGAMVN
+5911 FIEETFGPGSGVMLN
-5926 GPLGIVI
+5926 GPLGIVV
-5933 GYVSGGIVGYYDSSF
+5933 GYVSGGIVGYYDDSYS
-5948 TDRLHGLIN
+5948 DRLHGLIN
-5957 LGRVYSNLLMIIS
+5957 LGRVYSSMLLIISSGYVIDGMQNLLDKIQNSFIDFGDNLNIEGIS
-5970 AGEVINSM
+5970 QKLDDIVKTVA
-5978 QGMAQR
+5978 
-5984 INEVF
+5984 
-5989 SNIGDALDLEGLS
+5989 DALREFD
-6002 SSVDNVLTTISDAL
+6002 IS
-6016 QKFGFDFEAGLT
+6016 FGAGLT
-6028 IDDDTLPI
+6028 VDDETLPL
-6036 IEFGATANLLGCFDL
+6036 IEFGATSNILGCFDF
-6051 GFDLDEFTFGFDRV
+6051 GFDLDDFTFGFDRV
-6065 TSKMDG
+6065 ISKMDH
-6071 QEISFSDYLSNIV
+6071 QEISFRDYLNNIV
-6084 VNRYDWINEWEM
+6084 VNKYEWINEWEVN
-6096 SSDNLQPHGLS
+6096 SDNALPHGLRA
-6107 VTENICE
+6107 TENICE

-6128 SSTNIEN
+6128 SSDNIEN
-6135 IELNDPRVPAGRGSS
+6135 IELNDPRVPAGRGSN

-6155 FVSGTENLEI
+6155 FISGTSDVEI
-6165 SLTINYGIELPNM
+6165 SLTINYGIEFPNM
-6178 AGIGAYLTPAIG
+6178 EGLGAFLSPAIG
-6190 SSGIAGGIVGTA
+6190 SSGISGGIVGTA
-6202 ITEVTITSSFNFI
+6202 IAGATITSSFNFI
-6215 PVVGRTAG
+6215 PVIGRTSG

-6231 DSVMVASVDPN
+6231 DSVRIVSVNPN
-6242 RTLGGKTLL
+6242 QTLGGQSLL
-6251 QFVADL
+6251 QLVASL
-6257 VTEETM
+6257 ATEETM
-6263 WGQVANLAKVNGAIY
+6263 WGQVANFAKVNGAIY
-6278 AGGIIGYSNGATVN
+6278 AGGIIGYSNGANVN
-6292 SAQIEGLLSPHEIG
+6292 TKQIESLLSAHEIG
-6306 GYYSWNGTVHA
+6306 GYYEWNGTVHA
-6317 SESWFTTPNFAD
+6317 SETWFETPDFAD

-6354 DGGTNIYLA
+6354 DSGTSIYLA
-6363 HTSASPLTSLGDL
+6363 HTSASPLTSLGNL
-6376 SSLWDFITDGESELV
+6376 SALWDFFTGGETELIIV
-6391 IGGSI
+6391 GSI

-6404 SSGYISGSCY
+6404 SSGYISGTCY
-6414 VGGTTSVEILG
+6414 VGGTTSVEIFG
-6425 QVNQILVQ
+6425 QVNEVLLQ
-6433 NTVRIGSTYY
+6433 NTVRIGAIYY
-6443 KPEGDNTS
+6443 KPEGENSS

-6461 VGMMRGGRIGGYGSG
+6461 VGMMRGGRIGGKGSG
-6476 ANSDVIIQVQVND
+6476 ADSDVIVQVQVND
-6489 SVKFGYTDNHIAPY
+6489 SVKFGYSDNHISPY

-6517 TSDYL
+6517 TEDYL

-6535 GYYTGG
+6535 GKFTGG

-6552 DFKDSR
+6552 DFTNNRDNSSG
-6558 QNSDNVSRI
+6558 SDNPDDETIVSKI

-6577 VRGISGTIAGGIIG
+6577 VRGVSGTIAGGIVG
-6591 RLKNGT
+6591 SLKNGT
-6597 VQNVVSTIK
+6597 VKNVISTIK
-6606 VSGETNATIGGIVGS
+6606 VTGETNATIGGIVGS
-6621 MVDGTIKDVIVANI
+6621 MIDGTIQDVIVAQINHE
-6635 DLEEGYILYG
+6635 DGKILYG
-6645 GNESLIT
+6645 GEEALIT
-6652 VESALNGE
+6652 VDSAADGE

-6668 VGEMYFT
+6668 VGEMNFT
-6675 DESKPSLISNAINFA
+6675 EDSKPSSISRVVNLA

-6703 TLTSGAIESAYALG
+6703 TLTGGKMENTYALG

-6731 LGNTATISNGIVGE
+6731 LGEKAEISSGVVGE
-6745 FEDFRNYL
+6745 FEDFRVYL
-6753 DNLGMHILFEGTS
+6753 DKLGLGMLETAT

-6777 GGLVGYSSGIVLGGL
+6777 GGLVGYSSGKVLGGF
-6792 VSNENVTIQTASK
+6792 VSNENVTIQTAEK
-6805 QESIIPGLPG
+6805 KIEIPDIPDIPGLPG
-6815 QDEEDEEETENVLDG
+6815 QTEDEDTKELDG
-6830 YVGGI
+6830 YIGGI
-6835 VGEMAGGQIGTST
+6835 VGEMAGGQIGEKIDEKTESSS
-6848 SEEIYPIASDVTGNI
+6848 SEAKYPIASDVTGNI

-6872 GGTIYAGKSGNVT
+6872 GGTIFSGKSGNVT
-6885 VSEGGKYGGGLIGRM
+6885 VSEGGMYGGGLIGRM
-6900 SGKEAI
+6900 AGDSAK
-6906 VAGGFTSE
+6906 VSGGFISE
-6914 ENDDYTDI
+6914 EEDDYTDI
-6922 TVTAVSAGSDL
+6922 TVTAVSAGSEME
-6933 DGPALGGLVGLYEGG
+6933 GPALGGLVGLYEAGS
-6948 TFTNSITGLS
+6948 FENSITGLP
-6958 VSGGMYGGGVI
+6958 VGGGMYGGGII
-6969 GHMASGDLS
+6969 GHMASGEITSGWD
-6978 SNWNIVISTVQ
+6978 ITKSTVE

-7000 TGGRIGIS
+7000 TGGRIGIH

-7015 TGDIAAGG
+7015 TGGIAAGG
-7023 LIGFASGIDD
+7023 LVGLASGVDD
-7033 ETISRLDLEAV
+7033 ETTSRLDLE
-7044 SNISEAE
+7044 SYQNISM
-7051 EDNLFISGE
+7051 DNENDLIIKGE

-7072 ELHTPTAI
+7072 ELHIPVSLTA
-7080 TVNGKI
+7080 NGKI
-7086 EGTYVGGIIG
+7086 EGSYVGGVIG
-7096 YNQNSKIGGESEEL
+7096 YNQNSKVGGESSDLLHEVY
-7110 TLGSTLSSII
+7110 LSFAQADMKGV
-7120 TIVGINDTSRP
+7120 TEAAKPTSS
-7131 MAAFGGI
+7131 FGGV
-7138 IGYNDSGSVFYVD
+7138 IGYNDSSSVFYITIPENKSIE
-7151 MLTRAGRELEIYS
+7151 LTINSQSGARF
-7164 NNNASVNVASV
+7164 NVGSI
-7175 VGYDFNG
+7175 VGYDYNG
-7182 SIYNCTNNF
+7182 SIYNCINNF
-7191 DQYTNVVAEK
+7191 DQYSGVSTDAK
-7201 VTIVNQ
+7201 TLPIANQ

-7230 INYATNLGG
+7230 TNYETNLGG
-7239 IVGRANS
+7239 IAGRANS
-7246 AHMVNVVNEVDL
+7246 AHMVNVVNEANL
-7258 SYISQYG
+7258 SYISAKG
-7265 EPTGRKSYWADGNF
+7265 GKPTSRKSYWADGSF
-7279 ASDIVIDR
+7279 ANDIVIDAKDS
-7287 RNSSDISYEM
+7287 NISYEE
-7297 FNNTYSGSIGG
+7297 FNRTYSGSIGG
-7308 LVGIGYVVEDT
+7308 LVGIGYVVDDT
-7319 TSSDAGTAKLQIS
+7319 TTSDVKTAKLQIS
-7332 GTNNGE
+7332 GTNNAE
-7338 ILGYFY
+7338 VLGYFY
-7344 YAQDTTPNEANSYS
+7344 YAQDSTENRGNSYYEENA
-7358 GDGIE
+7358 D
-7363 DISYDMNIADR
+7363 DISHDMNVADR
-7374 RGMLV
+7374 RGTLV
-7379 GSLSL
+7379 GSL
-7384 SIEMT
+7384 EVE
-7389 DEQKQEFVI
+7389 DVVKEEYVVV
-7398 IKNTDPSKCA
+7398 KNTDPSKCA
-7408 EKQEAGDLTSVTI
+7408 EQQEVGDLTPVTI
-7421 RWAERNEKL
+7421 KWAERNENDSLIK
-7430 TNKQNAYVVGFQ
+7430 KQNAYVIGFE
-7442 VGQTTYT
+7442 VIPYTYAAT
-7449 PRQFTDAEGNQY
+7449 PKLGSDGLPTGEYYWLLDVTR
-7461 FDWTETNMSYY
+7461 SIKYY

-7478 NPEEI
+7478 NPDELGKDTSFDDYLSFMAYVENS
-7483 DGEINFKDYNSF
+7483 INKYT
-7495 KNYVNSNDFALYIRS
+7495 KVDFAEAILTK
-7510 ELVLEEDN
+7510 DN
-7518 EHVLQEQG
+7518 EHKLQTQG

-7532 SFVQG
+7532 KFISG
-7537 ITGNSG
+7537 ITGSG
-7543 KGCGNVSNPEGTRP
+7543 GTVGNFTNPSEIPEP
-7557 SAEEAFNKG
+7557 SIG
-7566 QSYNDYVISHFYREI
+7566 LSYTNYTINIFYREL
-7581 ETTYEFTGHTYTS
+7581 ETTYNFTGHTYTA
-7594 LQDIGFSGSYE
+7594 LQDIGFGGSYE

-7615 SVDAQGYALMDML
+7615 SAEVQGYALMDKV
-7628 FGLCSCRDSSVVVEP
+7628 FNLCKCKDVNSYVES
-7643 APSIDSIFYT
+7643 APSIDSIFFT
-7653 ISESQAGNE
+7653 IGV
-7662 DAGSTSG
+7662 TSG
-7669 TRIVDYSQSKLV
+7669 SQGGGSQSGG
-7681 SVSSDNFSNRE
+7681 E
-7692 SSEMLMLSLQ
+7692 TG
-7702 NFKILSN
+7702 
-7709 DEKYILPIIN
+7709 